1 MWCCRCVYAGDTS
14 LPAAWKGVR
23 RTTKL
28 CCDEQASAFFVE
40 ERLQSVATELI
51 QAAWRRRKASKLAA
65 VGASVGRHWN
75 LSEGMQSVHGPDAE
89 ELPLTLKT
97 LFVSLGTAAKIIIR
111 WWRRRRRT
119 LWSKAANVIR
129 NAWKWNR
136 HRYHQVGLSL
146 KLGMLKLLVFLA
158 DNSMREKDWR
168 CRTRGAKAT

>member
-1 MWCCRCVYAGDTS
+1 MWFHVYAGDTS

-23 RTTKL
+23 RTAKL

-136 HRYHQVGLSL
+136 HRYHQVSRYSWALYSQCYQKRYSWCLLSL
-146 KLGMLKLLVFLA
+146 SVYVSCCVHL
-158 DNSMREKDWR
+158 
-168 CRTRGAKAT
+168 